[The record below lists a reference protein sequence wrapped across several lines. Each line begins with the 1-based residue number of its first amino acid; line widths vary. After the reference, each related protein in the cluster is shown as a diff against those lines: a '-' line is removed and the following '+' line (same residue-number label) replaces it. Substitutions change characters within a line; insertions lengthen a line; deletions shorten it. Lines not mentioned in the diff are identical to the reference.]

1 MDRVA
6 YQCPRAHYRLLR
18 GGISTGLFVYA
29 IIVSEFSRAAEAN
42 NNETPMVSTSV
53 MATVL
58 RACRACEANSAV
70 SGGMVHQDREH
81 GSGYIS
87 C

>member
-1 MDRVA
+1 MV
-6 YQCPRAHYRLLR
+6 
-18 GGISTGLFVYA
+18 LFVYA

-42 NNETPMVSTSV
+42 NNETPIVSTSV

-58 RACRACEANSAV
+58 RACRACEANRAI
-70 SGGMVHQDREH
+70 SGGMVHQDQEQ

-87 C
+87 TKPYPFCIEIITGLRSK